1 MMIMMVDGDDE
12 GYDKDDDDDD
22 DDDDINISI
31 YKSITV
37 HSVRHTWI

>member
-1 MMIMMVDGDDE
+1 MMIMMVDGDDD
-12 GYDKDDDDDD
+12 GYDKDDDDDEN
-22 DDDDINISI
+22 DINIST